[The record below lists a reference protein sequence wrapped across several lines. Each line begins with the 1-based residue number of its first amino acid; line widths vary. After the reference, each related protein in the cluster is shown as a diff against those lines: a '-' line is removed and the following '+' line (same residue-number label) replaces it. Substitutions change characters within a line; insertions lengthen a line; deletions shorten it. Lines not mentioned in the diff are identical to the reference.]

1 MEAPPSDQ
9 PTTEENKTTP
19 TEAPTSETT
28 NAPPSEVTEPV
39 ETNEGIPIDSD
50 VTAEDATEEKPPAGP
65 FPEFDINEVVEALG
79 FDDVFDYLEFKRAG
93 FKNEEGTEGY
103 KEMKSLGFK
112 SKAEYEQSKAVNGSE
127 EVKTIDNSEEEKA
140 TTTSDEQLPV
150 GTEK

>member
-9 PTTEENKTTP
+9 PTEENKTTP

-127 EVKTIDNSEEEKA
+127 EVKTVDNSEEEKA
-140 TTTSDEQLPV
+140 TTNSDEQLPV